1 MAGGGSA
8 NALGFPRQ
16 PEGVVKVRHKKKPL
30 LFGDWI
36 VRVYDV
42 CGDRRAPTVVQ
53 LAVNR
58 RAVTFREQQRFIVL

>member
-1 MAGGGSA
+1 
-8 NALGFPRQ
+8 
-16 PEGVVKVRHKKKPL
+16 VKVRHKKKPL
-30 LFGDWI
+30 LFGEWI

-42 CGDRRAPTVVQ
+42 CGERRAPTVVQ